1 MAERKFE
8 IGDTVVVTGD
18 TAWRDHEFDPGTV
31 GDVTYVYSDGDYEV
45 CSGDLTWIVGGDDLE
60 PCRLSSHYTVKEDGG
75 IIQNVDMVNHP
86 PHYRAH
92 PKGIECIDVI
102 EDNPFVNLA
111 QSQKYV
117 WRVSWGGKGDDIED
131 LEKAVW
137 YLNREIARRKK

>member
-8 IGDTVVVTGD
+8 MGDKVVVTGD
-18 TAWRDHEFDPGTV
+18 TAERDHEFDPGTV
-31 GDVTYVYSDGDYEV
+31 GEVTYAYEDGDCEV
-45 CSGDLTWIVGGDDLE
+45 RNVGARWIVGGDDLE
-60 PCRLSSHYTVKEDGG
+60 PCRLSSLDTVKEDGD
-75 IIQNVDMVNHP
+75 IVQNVDMVNHP
-86 PHYRAH
+86 PHYRGH

>member
-8 IGDTVVVTGD
+8 IGDTIVVTGD
-18 TAWRDHEFDPGTV
+18 MAETGHMFDAGTV
-31 GDVTYVYSDGDYEV
+31 GTIHHISEDGYYRVHLEGEV
-45 CSGDLTWIVGGDDLE
+45 WFVDPQDLE
-60 PCRLSSHYTVKEDGG
+60 HYRLSSLDTVKEDGD
-75 IIQNVDMVNHP
+75 IVQNVDMVNHP

>member
-1 MAERKFE
+1 MNNRDKFK
-8 IGDTVVVTGD
+8 IGDRVRDGFSLKTGTIHATDGDGEPLVDWDDGTCDYVIDSLLELDPGD
-18 TAWRDHEFDPGTV
+18 TT
-31 GDVTYVYSDGDYEV
+31 
-45 CSGDLTWIVGGDDLE
+45 
-60 PCRLSSHYTVKEDGG
+60 
-75 IIQNVDMVNHP
+75 QNVDMVHQP
-86 PHYRAH
+86 PHYRGH

>member
-8 IGDTVVVTGD
+8 IGDKVVVTGD
-18 TAWRDHEFDPGTV
+18 TAGRDHEFDPGTV
-31 GDVTYVYSDGDYEV
+31 GDVTYVYSDGDCEV
-45 CSGDLTWIVGGDDLE
+45 RSGDLTWIVGGDDLE

-86 PHYRAH
+86 PHYRGH

-131 LEKAVW
+131 LQKAVW
-137 YLNREIARRKK
+137 YLNREIARRMK

>member
-8 IGDTVVVTGD
+8 IGDKVVVTGD
-18 TAWRDHEFDPGTV
+18 TAEAGHGFDAGTV
-31 GDVTYVYSDGDYEV
+31 GEVTYIYGGGGYEV
-45 CSGDLTWIVGGDDLE
+45 RNAGTSWIVDPQDLE
-60 PCRLSSHYTVKEDGG
+60 PYRLSSLDTVKEDGD

-86 PHYRAH
+86 PHYRGH